1 MHKAALLRLT
11 TVGFLAVGAFSMN
24 LALAQAESQDF
35 YQPPT
40 TLPAGEGTM
49 IKSEPTPLLGQI
61 PGIPGTWPGNGEKI
75 MYTSTLVDGTPVATT
90 GAAITPAFPG
100 AGPVNDLPWSS
111 LRVRSARAI
120 NAPVRRTLRGPSIFR
135 SALS

>member
-1 MHKAALLRLT
+1 
-11 TVGFLAVGAFSMN
+11 MN

-75 MYTSTLVDGTPVATT
+75 MYTSTLVDGTSR
-90 GAAITPAFPG
+90 GHHG
-100 AGPVNDLPWSS
+100 RSHHAGVS
-111 LRVRSARAI
+111 LARA
-120 NAPVRRTLRGPSIFR
+120 R
-135 SALS
+135 